1 VRTLIYGAGESGR
14 QLLNLL
20 RQGVEL
26 HPVAF
31 IDDEK
36 KLFKTIVNGLTVYS
50 KQDLPSLIARKKIGK
65 VLLAMPSASRT
76 ERKKIIDSLIEL
88 PIEVLSI
95 HLFTSK

>member
-1 VRTLIYGAGESGR
+1 
-14 QLLNLL
+14 
-20 RQGVEL
+20 
-26 HPVAF
+26 
-31 IDDEK
+31 
-36 KLFKTIVNGLTVYS
+36 LTVYS

-95 HLFTSK
+95 PHFEELINGTASIDQLRDVPIEDLLGRE